1 MPPKKTLEKKLVKK
15 PVKKL
20 VKKPVKEISKNE
32 TSDDSSENE
41 SESDNSSENESES
54 DNSIDNFDV
63 TETRVTEYF
72 SDSES
77 NTETDN
83 CKTEVFSDTVN
94 PIEQNYNN
102 LVAKKNAHE
111 YTVVNKEDRITNPRM
126 TKYEMVRII
135 GERTKQLIMGAK
147 ALIKNT
153 DDLSYEEIAVLELH
167 KNMTPFKIKRPLPNN
182 SIEIWELSELKK
194 DHLEV

>member
-1 MPPKKTLEKKLVKK
+1 MPPKKTQEK

-20 VKKPVKEISKNE
+20 VKKPVKKPVKKISKNE
-32 TSDDSSENE
+32 TSDESIE
-41 SESDNSSENESES
+41 SESESES
-54 DNSIDNFDV
+54 ETEKSIDDFDV
-63 TETRVTEYF
+63 TETKITEFF
-72 SDSES
+72 SDDDSVT
-77 NTETDN
+77 NTESDTN
-83 CKTEVFSDTVN
+83 ECKTEIFSDTVD
-94 PIEQNYNN
+94 PAEQNYNN
-102 LVAKKNAHE
+102 LISKKKLHE
-111 YTVVNKEDRITNPRM
+111 YTIVNKEDRITNPRM

-147 ALIKNT
+147 ALVKNT
-153 DDLSYEEIAVLELH
+153 DDLTYEEIAVLELH